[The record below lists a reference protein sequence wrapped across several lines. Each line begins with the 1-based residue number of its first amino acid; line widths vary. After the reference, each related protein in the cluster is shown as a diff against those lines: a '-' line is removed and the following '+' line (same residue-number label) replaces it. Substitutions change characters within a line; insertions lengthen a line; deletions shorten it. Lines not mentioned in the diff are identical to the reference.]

1 VRGIAC
7 ARIPRLMKRIEFVF
21 FDAGGGHRSAATA
34 LQMAIASRNLP
45 WDVHLLNLQESL
57 DKLDILR
64 RFTGIRIQDFYN
76 KMLASGWTLGSA
88 QLLRV
93 LQALIAIYHRPMVKM
108 LAEYWRSTAPDMVV
122 SFVPHFNLALGQSL
136 QLACPGKPFV
146 TILTDLAN
154 YPPRFWIERQDQDFI
169 CGTERAVEQA
179 RAPGNAPDRIHRVSG
194 MILHPRF
201 YKPVEVDPAADR
213 QALGLSAD
221 LPVGLVLFGGQGSNV
236 ITDIVKRLDDSQLE
250 VQLIVI
256 CGRNDKLVQK
266 LRARDGRT
274 RILVEGFTTR
284 IPYYMRLS
292 DFFIGKPGPGSLSE
306 AVAMKLPVITECNS
320 WTLPQERY
328 NAEWIRENQIGI
340 VVKNFKAV
348 DAAVREL
355 LQPENLERFRNNT
368 EAMPNNAVFEI
379 PGILDRILRR
389 SALHC
394 APGSGKC

>member
-1 VRGIAC
+1 
-7 ARIPRLMKRIEFVF
+7 MKRIEFVF

-45 WDVHLLNLQESL
+45 LDVHLLNLQESL

-93 LQALIAIYHRPMVKM
+93 LQGFIVLYHRPMVKM
-108 LAEYWRSTAPDMVV
+108 LTDHWRSTSPDMVV

-136 QLACPGKPFV
+136 KRAFPGAPFV

-169 CGTERAVEQA
+169 CGTARAVEQA
-179 RAPGNAPDRIHRVSG
+179 REAGNSPDRIHRVSG

-201 YKPVEVDPAADR
+201 YEPVEVDRAADR
-213 QALGLSAD
+213 RALNLSTE
-221 LPVGLVLFGGQGSNV
+221 LPTGLVLFGGQGSNV
-236 ITDIVKRLDDSQLE
+236 IADIVKRLDDSQLDM
-250 VQLIVI
+250 QLIVI
-256 CGRNDKLVQK
+256 GGRNEKLVQQ
-266 LRARDGRT
+266 LRARKR
-274 RILVEGFTTR
+274 RIPIFVEGFTTK

-292 DFFIGKPGPGSLSE
+292 DLFIGKPGPGSLSE
-306 AVAMKLPVITECNS
+306 AVAMNLPVITECNS

-328 NAEWIRENQIGI
+328 NTDWIRENQIGI
-340 VVKNFKAV
+340 VVKNFKTI
-348 DAAVREL
+348 DAAVGEL
-355 LQPENLERFRNNT
+355 LQPANLKKFRKNT
-368 EAMPNNAVFEI
+368 EAMPNRAVFEI
-379 PGILDRILRR
+379 PEILDRILHHRVD
-389 SALHC
+389 SC
-394 APGSGKC
+394 SSGSGKR

>member
-1 VRGIAC
+1 
-7 ARIPRLMKRIEFVF
+7 
-21 FDAGGGHRSAATA
+21 
-34 LQMAIASRNLP
+34 
-45 WDVHLLNLQESL
+45 
-57 DKLDILR
+57 
-64 RFTGIRIQDFYN
+64 
-76 KMLASGWTLGSA
+76 
-88 QLLRV
+88 
-93 LQALIAIYHRPMVKM
+93 
-108 LAEYWRSTAPDMVV
+108 
-122 SFVPHFNLALGQSL
+122 
-136 QLACPGKPFV
+136 
-146 TILTDLAN
+146 
-154 YPPRFWIERQDQDFI
+154 
-169 CGTERAVEQA
+169 
-179 RAPGNAPDRIHRVSG
+179 PGNAPDRIHRVSG

-348 DAAVREL
+348 DAAAREL

>member
-1 VRGIAC
+1 
-7 ARIPRLMKRIEFVF
+7 MKRIEFVF

-34 LQMAIASRNLP
+34 LQMAVASRNLP

-93 LQALIAIYHRPMVKM
+93 LQLLIAIYHRPMVKI
-108 LAEYWRSTAPDMVV
+108 LTEYWRTTAPDMVV

-136 QLACPGKPFV
+136 QRAFPAAPFV

-154 YPPRFWIERQDQDFI
+154 HPPRFWIETQEQDFI

-179 RAPGNAPDRIHRVSG
+179 RAAGNAPERIHRVSG
-194 MILHPRF
+194 MILHPR
-201 YKPVEVDPAADR
+201 YYETIEVDRAADR
-213 QALGLSAD
+213 GALGLSAE
-221 LPVGLVLFGGQGSNV
+221 VTTGLVLFGGQGSNV
-236 ITDIVKRLDDSQLE
+236 IADIVKRLDDSQLE

-256 CGRNDKLVQK
+256 CGRNEKLANA
-266 LRARDGRT
+266 LRARKGRVP
-274 RILVEGFTTR
+274 IFVEGFTTR

-292 DFFIGKPGPGSLSE
+292 DFFVGKPGPGSLSE

-340 VVKNFKAV
+340 VVKNFKTIE
-348 DAAVREL
+348 AAVREL
-355 LQPENLERFRNNT
+355 LHPENLERFRNNT
-368 EAMPNNAVFEI
+368 AAMPINAVFEI
-379 PGILDRILRR
+379 PDILDRILHRWAAGC
-389 SALHC
+389 AL
-394 APGSGKC
+394 GSGKC

>member
-1 VRGIAC
+1 
-7 ARIPRLMKRIEFVF
+7 MKRIEFVF

-93 LQALIAIYHRPMVKM
+93 LQLLIAIYHRPMVNM
-108 LAEYWRSTAPDMVV
+108 LTECWRSTAPDMVV
-122 SFVPHFNLALGQSL
+122 SFVPHFNLALKQSL
-136 QLACPGKPFV
+136 QRAFPGAPFV

-179 RAPGNAPDRIHRVSG
+179 HAAGNATDRIHRVSG
-194 MILHPRF
+194 MILHPR
-201 YKPVEVDPAADR
+201 YYEAVEVDRAADR
-213 QALGLSAD
+213 RALGLSPG

-236 ITDIVKRLDDSQLE
+236 IADIVKRLDDSHLE

-256 CGRNDKLVQK
+256 CGRNEKLANA
-266 LRARDGRT
+266 LRARKGRMP
-274 RILVEGFTTR
+274 IFVEGFTTR

-328 NAEWIRENQIGI
+328 NAEWIRENKIGI
-340 VVKNFKAV
+340 VVKNFKTI

-355 LQPENLERFRNNT
+355 LQPENLARFRNNT
-368 EAMPNNAVFEI
+368 AAMPNNAVFEI
-379 PGILDRILRR
+379 PEILDRIMRR
-389 SALHC
+389 SALRCEPGC
-394 APGSGKC
+394 APGSGEC

>member
-1 VRGIAC
+1 
-7 ARIPRLMKRIEFVF
+7 MKRIEFVF

-108 LAEYWRSTAPDMVV
+108 LTEYWRSTAPDMVV

-136 QLACPGKPFV
+136 QLACPGTPFV

-179 RAPGNAPDRIHRVSG
+179 RAAGNAPERIHRVSG

-201 YKPVEVDPAADR
+201 YEPVVLKGTGVGRAADR

-236 ITDIVKRLDDSQLE
+236 IADIVKRLDDSQLE

-256 CGRNDKLVQK
+256 CGRNEKLAQQ
-266 LRARDGRT
+266 LRARKGR
-274 RILVEGFTTR
+274 INIFVEGFTTR

-328 NAEWIRENQIGI
+328 NADWIRENQIGI
-340 VVKNFKAV
+340 VVKNFKAI

-355 LQPENLERFRNNT
+355 LHPENLERFKKNT

-379 PGILDRILRR
+379 PGILDRILE
-389 SALHC
+389 HC